1 MKIVHVIASSGLYGA
16 EKWIL
21 ALMRAMEGSKVSS
34 TLVNL
39 ADTNNEISAVVSAA
53 RERGLEAL
61 DFHTG
66 GTFNPLCI
74 IRFSRWLKNCGADIV
89 HGHGYKSDLV
99 GLLGAKIAGCKMIST
114 PHGWSKGADK
124 KLRFYES
131 LDRFLFRFMD
141 FVCPLSEELLESVA
155 TAVNSKKL
163 RLIMNGVDI
172 DEIDSCLPAFEKKN
186 DEIIIG
192 YIGRLVEG
200 KDVPTLIYAFKLLSD
215 ACKGE
220 GVTIKLLIVGDGEDN
235 NALKNLVSDLGLIGY
250 VEFLGF
256 RSDAISYLKCFD
268 VFVLPS
274 LSEGIPRCI
283 MEAMAAGV
291 ISVASNI
298 SGNRVLLENGK
309 TGFLFGVG
317 NIDELFVSL
326 KKIIENKESTFDIA
340 ESARSLIEKRFSNRE
355 MADQYSSVYLD
366 LI

>member
-21 ALMRAMEGSKVSS
+21 ALMRAMDGSKVSS
-34 TLVNL
+34 ILVNL

-74 IRFSRWLKNCGADIV
+74 IRFSRWLKNCDADIV

-99 GLLGAKIAGCKMIST
+99 GLLGARFAGCKMIST

-131 LDRFLFRFMD
+131 LDRFIFRVMD

-155 TAVNSKKL
+155 NVVDSKKI

-172 DEIDSCLPAFEKKN
+172 DEIDSCVPAFEKKS

-200 KDVPTLIYAFKLLSD
+200 KDIPTLIYAFKLLSN
-215 ACKGE
+215 AFKGK
-220 GVTIKLLIVGDGEDN
+220 GVIVKLLVVGDGEDN
-235 NALKNLVSDLGLIGY
+235 KYLKNLVTDLGLIGY

-274 LSEGIPRCI
+274 LSEGISRCL
-283 MEAMAAGV
+283 MESLSSGV
-291 ISVASNI
+291 ISVASDI
-298 SGNRVLLENGK
+298 RGNRVIVEHKK
-309 TGFLFGVG
+309 TGFLFDVG
-317 NIDELFVSL
+317 DSKSLSNI
-326 KKIIENKESTFDIA
+326 
-340 ESARSLIEKRFSNRE
+340 LIEIIQDKEKHYPVSIAGRTLVE
-355 MADQYSSVYLD
+355 QKYSSKKMAEEYQDVYFNC
-366 LI
+366 

>member
-34 TLVNL
+34 ILVNL
-39 ADTNNEISAVVSAA
+39 ADTKNENSAVVSAA
-53 RERGLEAL
+53 RERGLEAF

-74 IRFSRWLKNCGADIV
+74 IRFSSWLKNFGADIV

-99 GLLGAKIAGCKMIST
+99 GLLSARLAGCKMIST

-155 TAVNSKKL
+155 NVVDSKKV

-172 DEIDSCLPAFEKKN
+172 DEIDSCVPAFEKKA

-192 YIGRLVEG
+192 YIGRLVVG
-200 KDVPTLIYAFKLLSD
+200 KDIPTLICAVKLFFD
-215 ACKGE
+215 NVKKP
-220 GVTIKLLIVGDGEDN
+220 GVNIRLIIIGDGEE
-235 NALKNLVSDLGLIGY
+235 NAFLKTLVTDLGLAEN

-274 LSEGIPRCI
+274 LSEGIPRCL
-283 MEAMAAGV
+283 MESLASGV
-291 ISVASNI
+291 ISVASDI
-298 SGNRVLLENGK
+298 RGNRVIVEHNK
-309 TGFLFGVG
+309 TGFLFDVG
-317 NIDELFVSL
+317 DSKALSNI
-326 KKIIENKESTFDIA
+326 
-340 ESARSLIEKRFSNRE
+340 LIEILHGKEKNYPVSNAGRTLIE
-355 MADQYSSVYLD
+355 QKYSSKKMAEEYLD
-366 LI
+366 IYFN